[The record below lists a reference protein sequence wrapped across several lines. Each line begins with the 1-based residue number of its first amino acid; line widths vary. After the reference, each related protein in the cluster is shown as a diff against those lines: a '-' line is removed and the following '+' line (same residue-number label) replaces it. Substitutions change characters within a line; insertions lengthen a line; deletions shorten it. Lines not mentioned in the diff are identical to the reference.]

1 MTELSREDA
10 EFLLGRP
17 EFKRFLFVA
26 IQSAGVFYQNVSA
39 DGRLGRDLS
48 FLEGRRSLGL
58 DLLQMADAGQPE
70 PLRTP
75 TAIATLDAAIR
86 EAMNPPSPKDRK
98 RDRKPDRYD
107 DIPGSGDE

>member
-10 EFLLGRP
+10 EYLLGRP

-26 IQSAGVFYQNVSA
+26 IQSAGVLHHHISA
-39 DGRLGRDLS
+39 DGRLGRDLN

-86 EAMNPPSPKDRK
+86 EAMNPPASKDRK

-107 DIPGSGDE
+107 AIAGSDDE

>member
-1 MTELSREDA
+1 MTDLSREDA
-10 EFLLGRP
+10 EYLIGRP
-17 EFKRFLFVA
+17 EFRRFLFVA
-26 IQSAGVFYQNVSA
+26 IQSAGLLHHHTSA
-39 DGRLGRDLS
+39 DGRLGRDLN

-86 EAMNPPSPKDRK
+86 EAMNPPNPKDRK
-98 RDRKPDRYD
+98 RERTDRYS